1 MVVKIGIL
9 RRIVGGRWI
18 MNCKI
23 LLIFKF
29 KEKRH
34 IECALDLDENY
45 KLFYYSAYFYYYL
58 WIPLHFFGTIHWP
71 YCTISTNFYLYL

>member
-1 MVVKIGIL
+1 MVVKIEIL
-9 RRIVGGRWI
+9 RKIVGGRWI

-34 IECALDLDENY
+34 IECA
-45 KLFYYSAYFYYYL
+45 
-58 WIPLHFFGTIHWP
+58 FG
-71 YCTISTNFYLYL
+71 FG